1 MEILGEVT
9 CRSILKV
16 TGQSGMIMYAVN
28 LFKWHHRQPKLQ
40 L

>member
-9 CRSILKV
+9 CKSLLKV
-16 TGQSGMIMYAVN
+16 AGQSGMIMFAVS
-28 LFKWHHRQPKLQ
+28 LCKWHHRQPKLQ